1 MSSLARTL
9 RRNTYRRLWQSAG
22 ALGLAGQLLFPTPAR
37 AFGEEN
43 AFGGGLYV
51 SFVFGERAALGVGV
65 EGFATHLLQ
74 GSTDYCSNDLR
85 VGVGGVLQAGLVNFE
100 APRLSL
106 SMLGGVE
113 SGESPAG
120 VSAELGLTYRFG
132 ERAGPGLHLGLVP
145 HYLVANAFVRTELG
159 LGETSVGVGGRS
171 STVFGDVGGGCA
183 IAGRPIRTD
192 TGVLVAV
199 PASPDTRTAEA
210 WSRDAAAELHAVFA
224 FAELAEQLIV
234 AEAPEALIARALV
247 AGREELGHA
256 RACQAMAERL
266 APGTPPPTP
275 PSHVVRSPLRG
286 KDARV
291 RLATESWLDG
301 CLGEGVAS
309 AWAQAAARASTSAEA
324 RVAQQRIADEEA
336 RHAALAW
343 DVMAWAARGDDDV
356 RHALWSLRDVEKAA
370 GDEDEAATA
379 AHREGRLTRHERA
392 DLLATTTLEARRGL
406 DGVLAGA

>member
-120 VSAELGLTYRFG
+120 VG
-132 ERAGPGLHLGLVP
+132 
-145 HYLVANAFVRTELG
+145 
-159 LGETSVGVGGRS
+159 
-171 STVFGDVGGGCA
+171 
-183 IAGRPIRTD
+183 
-192 TGVLVAV
+192 
-199 PASPDTRTAEA
+199 
-210 WSRDAAAELHAVFA
+210 
-224 FAELAEQLIV
+224 Q
-234 AEAPEALIARALV
+234 
-247 AGREELGHA
+247 
-256 RACQAMAERL
+256 
-266 APGTPPPTP
+266 
-275 PSHVVRSPLRG
+275 
-286 KDARV
+286 K
-291 RLATESWLDG
+291 
-301 CLGEGVAS
+301 
-309 AWAQAAARASTSAEA
+309 
-324 RVAQQRIADEEA
+324 
-336 RHAALAW
+336 
-343 DVMAWAARGDDDV
+343 
-356 RHALWSLRDVEKAA
+356 
-370 GDEDEAATA
+370 
-379 AHREGRLTRHERA
+379 
-392 DLLATTTLEARRGL
+392 
-406 DGVLAGA
+406 

>member
-1 MSSLARTL
+1 MSSLARTF

-22 ALGLAGQLLFPTPAR
+22 ALSLAGQLLFPAPAL
-37 AFGEEN
+37 GEEN
-43 AFGGGLYV
+43 AFGAGLYI
-51 SFVFGERAALGVGV
+51 SFVFGERPALGVGV
-65 EGFATHLLQ
+65 EGFAAHLLQ
-74 GSTDYCSNDLR
+74 GSTDYCGNDLR

-113 SGESPAG
+113 SGDTPAG
-120 VSAELGLTYRFG
+120 VSTELGLTYRFG

-145 HYLVANAFVRTELG
+145 HYFVANAFVRTELG
-159 LGETSVGVGGRS
+159 LGETSVGIGGRS
-171 STVFGDVGGGCA
+171 STVFGNVGGGCVMV
-183 IAGRPIRTD
+183 GRPVRTD
-192 TGVLVAV
+192 AGVLVPTA
-199 PASPDTRTAEA
+199 ADARTAEA
-210 WSRDAAAELHAVFA
+210 WSRDAASELHAVFA
-224 FAELAEQLIV
+224 FAELAEQLIA
-234 AEAPEALIARALV
+234 AEAPAALIERALS

-266 APGTPPPTP
+266 APGTPPPAP

-343 DVMAWAARGDDDV
+343 DVMRWAAHGDDDV
-356 RHALWSLRDVEKAA
+356 RHALWSLREVEKVA
-370 GDEDEAATA
+370 GDEDDAATT
-379 AHREGRLTRHERA
+379 AHREGRLTRQERA